1 MRTNKK
7 FTLVVTIFSL
17 VIFFVALTS
26 KTFALDYYQVKV
38 YTIKNSE
45 QESVIDNYLEK
56 AYIPAMHRAG
66 FKTVGVFKPVANDPA
81 AGTKIFVIVPLKA
94 ISDIEKIEEKL
105 ATDKDLESNGNQYIN
120 APFNNPTFERIE
132 SILLKAF
139 SGFPEMQIPKFKTPK
154 SEQVFELRSYQG
166 ATEKIWKK
174 KVEMFNKG
182 GEINIFKKLNANP
195 VFFGEVISGSEMPN
209 LMYMTS
215 YKNSEANQEL
225 WRLFGEDPD
234 WKVLSGKE
242 EYKNTVS
249 HIDKWLLTPTS
260 YSDL

>member
-1 MRTNKK
+1 MK
-7 FTLVVTIFSL
+7 
-17 VIFFVALTS
+17 TS
-26 KTFALDYYQVKV
+26 KKSPLHGPIISLLILFIALAGNTFALDYYQIKV

-45 QESVIDNYLEK
+45 QESVVDNYLEK
-56 AYIPAMHRAG
+56 AYLPALHRAG
-66 FKTVGVFKPVANDPA
+66 FETVGVFKPVEDDPA
-81 AGTKIFVIVPLKA
+81 AGTKIFVIIPLKK

-105 ATDKDLESNGNQYIN
+105 SADKELQTAGAAYIN
-120 APFNNPTFERIE
+120 AEYNNPPFERIE

-139 SGFPEMQIPKFKTPK
+139 SDFPEFQIPKFETSK
-154 SEQVFELRSYQG
+154 SDQIFELRSYQG

-195 VFFGEVISGSEMPN
+195 VFFGEVLSGGDMPN

-215 YKNSEANQEL
+215 YKNSEANKEL
-225 WRLFGEDPD
+225 WSAFGEDPD
-234 WKVLSGKE
+234 WKVLSAKE

-249 HIDKWLLTPTS
+249 HIDKWLLHPTE
-260 YSDL
+260 YSDI

>member
-1 MRTNKK
+1 MTTLKNH
-7 FTLVVTIFSL
+7 FTRITSL
-17 VIFFVALTS
+17 VILIILGSVAS
-26 KTFALDYYQVKV
+26 NSFARDYYQIKV
-38 YTIKNSE
+38 YTIKNSD
-45 QESVIDNYLEK
+45 QESQIDNYLEK
-56 AYIPAMHRAG
+56 AYLPAMHRAG

-81 AGTKIFVIVPLKA
+81 AGTKIFVVIPMKK

-105 ATDKDLESNGNQYIN
+105 SADKELETAGQVYIN
-120 APFNNPTFERIE
+120 AAYDNPPFERIE

-139 SGFPEMQIPKFKTPK
+139 SGFPDTQIPKFETSKK
-154 SEQVFELRSYQG
+154 EQVFELRSYQG

-195 VFFGEVISGSEMPN
+195 VFFGEVVSGSIMPN

-215 YKNSEANQEL
+215 YKNSEANQKL
-225 WRLFGEDPD
+225 WSLFGEDPD
-234 WKVLSGKE
+234 WKELSAKE

-249 HIDKWLLTPTS
+249 HIDKWLLYPTD
-260 YSDL
+260 YSDI